1 MKTQARCSWQES
13 SATWRGGPAKGG
25 AAPEVEA
32 HSDGFLGGLPWEE
45 ALPSLCRLR
54 LRSWEEG
61 VLECVAGGKEEAEG
75 DTTAD
80 PYRGTQGWTTPLKW
94 SYF

>member
-1 MKTQARCSWQES
+1 M
-13 SATWRGGPAKGG
+13 
-25 AAPEVEA
+25 EA

-61 VLECVAGGKEEAEG
+61 VLECAAGGKEEAEG

-80 PYRGTQGWTTPLKW
+80 PYIVVPRGGRLL
-94 SYF
+94 